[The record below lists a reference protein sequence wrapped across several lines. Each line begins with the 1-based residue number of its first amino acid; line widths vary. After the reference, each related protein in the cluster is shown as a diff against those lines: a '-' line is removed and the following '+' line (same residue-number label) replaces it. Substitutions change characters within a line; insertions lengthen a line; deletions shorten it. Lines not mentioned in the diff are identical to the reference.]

1 MRYAQVVIGPAG
13 SGKSTYCSFMQ
24 RHAQDSKR
32 VIEVVNLDPAAEHFD
47 YQPLV
52 DIRDLIQLD
61 DAMDDEELHYG
72 PNGGLVF
79 CLEFL
84 IENQEWLKNQLCGG
98 GDEEEDGLNVEP
110 DDDYILFDMPGQ
122 IELFTHLN
130 MGKQL
135 VQLLESWNFRICTVF
150 LVDSQFMIDGAK
162 FLSGTMAALS
172 VMANLEMPH
181 VNVLTKMDL
190 LSKTARKQLDK
201 YLDPDPRA
209 LLGDVTQESAWG
221 RSHRKLSEAIGSLI
235 EDFSLSQ
242 EPQTPVPKK
251 KKKTSVTSSWT
262 YSSINAVEEHPCVW
276 EYSIPDYKD
285 RNKREQAWRDIKE
298 NCPGH
303 TVEDCKAKW
312 ANVKTAFQNVK
323 KKNKAKSGQGAEN
336 IQPHWPHW
344 TAMQFYNQH
353 YTSKSSSSV
362 STLDVEETQPGCS
375 IHYENILLVVTPAID
390 YMKTALQPLKVLY
403 PNMIYVNCLL
413 QSYQKM
419 LEYLQIHFTQ
429 VDTFINSCEAVFSK
443 SPHHQHIIRTK
454 YNNLNLPAIS
464 DRSCTTKTWL
474 KTVLYYHNNFKEI
487 KALLEILL
495 QDDMRFVPMNVDD
508 EESIQD
514 LLLQI
519 DNVIQYGE
527 DADVKVH
534 DFDPP
539 EEEENDNVVTGDVMT
554 RICIGATW

>member
-84 IENQEWLKNQLCGG
+84 IENQDWLKNQLCGG
-98 GDEEEDGLNVEP
+98 GGGDDGDEVAEELGGEP

-190 LSKTARKQLDK
+190 LSKGAKKQLDK
-201 YLDPDPRA
+201 YLDPDARA
-209 LLGDVTQESAWG
+209 LLGDVTEESAWG
-221 RSHRKLSEAIGSLI
+221 RQHRKLSAAIGSLI
-235 EDFSLSQ
+235 EDFSL
-242 EPQTPVPKK
+242 V
-251 KKKTSVTSSWT
+251 
-262 YSSINAVEEHPCVW
+262 
-276 EYSIPDYKD
+276 
-285 RNKREQAWRDIKE
+285 
-298 NCPGH
+298 
-303 TVEDCKAKW
+303 
-312 ANVKTAFQNVK
+312 
-323 KKNKAKSGQGAEN
+323 
-336 IQPHWPHW
+336 
-344 TAMQFYNQH
+344 
-353 YTSKSSSSV
+353 
-362 STLDVEETQPGCS
+362 
-375 IHYENILLVVTPAID
+375 
-390 YMKTALQPLKVLY
+390 
-403 PNMIYVNCLL
+403 
-413 QSYQKM
+413 
-419 LEYLQIHFTQ
+419 
-429 VDTFINSCEAVFSK
+429 
-443 SPHHQHIIRTK
+443 
-454 YNNLNLPAIS
+454 
-464 DRSCTTKTWL
+464 
-474 KTVLYYHNNFKEI
+474 
-487 KALLEILL
+487 
-495 QDDMRFVPMNVDD
+495 RFVPMNVDD

-539 EEEENDNVVTGDVMT
+539 EEEEGDEGTCRNIFDM
-554 RICIGATW
+554 